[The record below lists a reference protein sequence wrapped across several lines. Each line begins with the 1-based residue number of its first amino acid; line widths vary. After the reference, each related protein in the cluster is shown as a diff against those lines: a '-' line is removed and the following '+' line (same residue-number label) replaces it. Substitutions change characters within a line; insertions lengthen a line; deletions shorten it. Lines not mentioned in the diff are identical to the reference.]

1 MDHFDSWLSP
11 AQRTAI
17 EAFCMSDFKAVK
29 FMTADDKQKVL
40 AHWRKLMT
48 WLSTN
53 GVPADMPKVFS
64 TVIYDHLTLHTSGLI
79 AHYDRPGFWSAELGA
94 PERAMEFVNGLERNV
109 LCRWGALS
117 DYADI
122 NTAMMDAAREVRPG
136 ILRRLAHDDQQH
148 ARAQIAALA
157 ARAGISP
164 GARAEDSAYET
175 ITRIQVAP
183 PKLHVSA
190 PMAWHAAPQGTQA
203 ALF

>member
-1 MDHFDSWLSP
+1 
-11 AQRTAI
+11 
-17 EAFCMSDFKAVK
+17 MSDFKAVK

-94 PERAMEFVNGLERNV
+94 PERAMEFFNGLERNL
-109 LCRWGALS
+109 LCRWGALN
-117 DYADI
+117 DYSDI

-136 ILRRLAHDDQQH
+136 ILRRLALDDQQQ
-148 ARAQIAALA
+148 ARIQIAALA
-157 ARAGISP
+157 ARAGLTP
-164 GARAEDSAYET
+164 GARAKDLAYEA

-183 PKLHVSA
+183 PKQDVPA
-190 PMAWHAAPQGTQA
+190 PMARPPAPLGTQA